1 MCGGLLF
8 IIRPNSILT
17 QILLREI
24 DNYGRWKI
32 PKRGHRKPGF
42 TTSSNAPPLQLPL
55 IIKNSI
61 LAQVDCKRN
70 FLLPTPLVAIVMV
83 NR

>member
-32 PKRGHRKPGF
+32 PKRGHRKLGF
-42 TTSSNAPPLQLPL
+42 TTSSNASP
-55 IIKNSI
+55 
-61 LAQVDCKRN
+61 VFHY
-70 FLLPTPLVAIVMV
+70 FLLLKIRFWPKLTV
-83 NR
+83 NEIFCCQPHLWPS